1 MPIDQTDAAQLI
13 ADFSDA
19 IRSGEDRFASGQL
32 GQLTDALVEAIADDD
47 VSVQRLLR
55 AGLNEGL
62 ILFVKQTGATP
73 RPGLAPGDARIQG
86 IIEALS
92 DVADTAIRK
101 HQMRHL
107 SSEGPDALALTV
119 LEEVG
124 RSHGLV
130 SDRDIAHALGVR
142 TADLGSTLNHLRESG
157 LVQVTSSPNCFQ
169 YKATRQGLSAIR
181 SGSVTNEGVTA
192 DSLTEDDKPSPGMR
206 R

>member
-1 MPIDQTDAAQLI
+1 MPIDQADAAQLI

-47 VSVQRLLR
+47 VSVQRLLHT
-55 AGLNEGL
+55 GLNEGL
-62 ILFVKQTGATP
+62 ILFVKHTGATP
-73 RPGLAPGDARIQG
+73 RPGLELGDARIQG
-86 IIEALS
+86 IIEALG

-101 HQMRHL
+101 HRMRHL
-107 SSEGPDALALTV
+107 SSEGPDVLALTV
-119 LEEVG
+119 LAEVG
-124 RSHGLV
+124 RSRRLV

-157 LVQVTSSPNCFQ
+157 LVQVTSSANGFQ

-192 DSLTEDDKPSPGMR
+192 DSLAEDDTASPGMR